1 MADLPFH
8 IADGIIVAVLVIS
21 GLLAYFR
28 GFVKEILSVA
38 GWIGAALVA
47 LYGFPYARPFAR
59 ELIGHDFGADIA
71 TGAGLFVVTLMVL
84 TVISHSIARG
94 VRESSVGGLD
104 KSLGFV
110 FGLVRGAVLVCLIYI
125 GASWFWTEEQLPDF
139 VTQARAMPLVRGGAD
154 LLLTLVPEETRR
166 KTEAATGSAK
176 RKAETALKAERA
188 LRGLVRPTPQSTTG
202 TKGYT
207 RRQQR
212 DMQRLIESKQ

>member
-1 MADLPFH
+1 
-8 IADGIIVAVLVIS
+8 
-21 GLLAYFR
+21 
-28 GFVKEILSVA
+28 
-38 GWIGAALVA
+38 
-47 LYGFPYARPFAR
+47 
-59 ELIGHDFGADIA
+59 LIGHDLGADIA

-154 LLLTLVPEETRR
+154 LLRTLVPEETRR

>member
-8 IADGIIVAVLVIS
+8 IADGIIVVVLVVS

-47 LYGFPYARPFAR
+47 LYGFPCARPYVR
-59 ELIGHDFGADIA
+59 ELIGHDLGADIA

-110 FGLVRGAVLVCLIYI
+110 FGLLRGAVLVCLVYI

-139 VTQARAMPLVRGGAD
+139 VTEARAIPLVRAGRD
-154 LLLTLVPEETRR
+154 LLLILVPEETRR
-166 KTEAATGSAK
+166 KTEAATGAAK
-176 RKAETALKAERA
+176 RRTEDAIKTERA
-188 LRGLVRPTPQSTTG
+188 LRGLVRPTPQSATG
-202 TKGYT
+202 TAGYT
-207 RRQQR
+207 RKQQR

>member
-1 MADLPFH
+1 MTDLPFH
-8 IADGIIVAVLVIS
+8 IADGIIVAVLVVS

-47 LYGFPYARPFAR
+47 LYGFPYAQPFAR
-59 ELIGHDFGADIA
+59 ELIGHDLGADVA

-110 FGLVRGAVLVCLIYI
+110 FGLLRGAVLVCLIYI

-176 RKAETALKAERA
+176 RKAESALKAERM
-188 LRGLVRPTPQSTTG
+188 LRGLVRPTPQSATG
-202 TKGYT
+202 NGGYS